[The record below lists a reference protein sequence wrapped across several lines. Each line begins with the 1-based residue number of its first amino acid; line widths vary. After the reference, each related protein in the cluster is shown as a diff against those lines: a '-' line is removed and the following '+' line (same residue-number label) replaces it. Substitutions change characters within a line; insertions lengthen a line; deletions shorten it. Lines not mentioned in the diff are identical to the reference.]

1 MRYFLL
7 GAYGIEL
14 FKQNNYKT
22 LFENKNKWEL
32 VGHDSNLN
40 DITELAEHLIGWD
53 SYLEIS
59 EEEVKYF
66 KKEQNVADWN
76 YLFMSLEESAGE
88 VLSDGEMLDYL
99 MENFKVP
106 ELL

>member
-22 LFENKNKWEL
+22 LFENKNNWEL
-32 VGHDSNLN
+32 IGHDSNLN

-66 KKEQNVADWN
+66 KKQQNVSDWN
-76 YLFMSLEESAGE
+76 YLFMGLEESAGE
-88 VLSDGEMLDYL
+88 ALSDGEMLDYL